1 MFARI
6 DDLRALEREL
16 QAKRYGYARPEA
28 ERLDWG
34 LQMQVYDP
42 FGNRLRFCQQ
52 IDDEANP

>member
-1 MFARI
+1 MGYV
-6 DDLRALEREL
+6 RALEGEL

-52 IDDEANP
+52 IDDEAAQ